1 MDQSIHGQLPHVLYQ
16 NHFVVTASIFST
28 QAKKAIK
35 SYTASRFLCFG
46 VVGELKTDD
55 KASRA

>member
-1 MDQSIHGQLPHVLYQ
+1 MGNFLTFSIRITSWLLHP
-16 NHFVVTASIFST
+16 FFST